1 MIVTL
6 PLPGTDREVRR
17 HMRYGAPM
25 ASPRSRHVARVRARR
40 RRAQQRARALVA
52 LVALGVLGLV
62 TLLLTAF
69 DPGTARTAEP
79 AAAFV
84 VLPDTATGRPNRQP
98 IATIGNLRLELPI
111 AQSAVTG
118 IGFHGT
124 RDGALELRPVG
135 RQGNEGLLARLWHR
149 ITSVP
154 DDGLVW
160 YLLDGDPST
169 EVVDIGA
176 APGTDVYAPVEGSVV
191 GIDEL
196 VIGGRTIGSRIDIR
210 PAAAPSVVVSLSQVA
225 ADPAIAV
232 GSQVLAASSKLG
244 TAIDIARVERQSL
257 AAHTRGDGNNVS
269 IAVYASPGSLP

>member
-1 MIVTL
+1 
-6 PLPGTDREVRR
+6 
-17 HMRYGAPM
+17 M
-25 ASPRSRHVARVRARR
+25 ASPRSRHAARVRARR
-40 RRAQQRARALVA
+40 RRAQQRARALV
-52 LVALGVLGLV
+52 VLGVLGVLGVV

-69 DPGTARTAEP
+69 DPGAERTSEP
-79 AAAFV
+79 VAALV
-84 VLPDTATGRPNRQP
+84 TLPDTASGRPNRQLV
-98 IATIGNLRLELPI
+98 ATIGNLKLELPI

-149 ITSVP
+149 IAGVS

-160 YLLDGDPST
+160 YRLDGNPT
-169 EVVDIGA
+169 EVLDIGA

-191 GIDEL
+191 GIGEL

-210 PAAAPSVVVSLSQVA
+210 PTAAPSVIVTLSQVA
-225 ADPAIAV
+225 VDPAISV
-232 GSQVLAASSKLG
+232 GSPVLAASSKLG
-244 TAIDIARVERQSL
+244 AAIDIARVERQSL